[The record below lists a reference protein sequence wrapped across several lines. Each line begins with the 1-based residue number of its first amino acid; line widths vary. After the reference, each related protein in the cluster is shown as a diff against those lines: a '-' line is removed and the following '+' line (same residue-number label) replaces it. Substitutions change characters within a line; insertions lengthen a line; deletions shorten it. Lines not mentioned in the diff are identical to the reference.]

1 MAINLD
7 GFAVLARIGAHPDS
21 FSGIKAAVT
30 KSAHDLVVKQLKT
43 KTTTLRDM
51 RSIRDA
57 VGIDQF
63 GLILD
68 GLNEPTVKSILSR
81 LDKHH
86 PDLKAADARWRRSQ
100 LRALCEG
107 AAEPSEKVIVA
118 KKKASGRAQGPA
130 GRVNNPSGFGTE
142 TMDVFRQS
150 LRKK

>member
-7 GFAVLARIGAHPDS
+7 GFAVLERIGAHPDS
-21 FSGIKAAVT
+21 FAGIKTAVT
-30 KSAHDLVVKQLKT
+30 KSAHDLIVKQLKT
-43 KTTTLRDM
+43 KTTTLRDV
-51 RSIRDA
+51 RRVREA

-68 GLNEPTVKSILSR
+68 GMNEPSVKSILSR

-86 PDLKAADARWRRSQ
+86 PDLKAADARWRRTR

-107 AAEPSEKVIVA
+107 AAEPSEKVKVA
-118 KKKASGRAQGPA
+118 VKKAPRRSQAPA
-130 GRVNNPSGFGTE
+130 ARVNNPSGFGTE
-142 TMDVFRQS
+142 AMDVFRQS